1 MTMKASKDRVQ
12 HRLKIIKGQINGLEK
27 MVGENKYCVDILT
40 LSLAV
45 QHALKEM
52 DQLVMEGHIKNCVA
66 GAAQSGKT
74 NRMADELTNLFSLVR
89 K

>member
-1 MTMKASKDRVQ
+1 MKANKDRVQ

-27 MVGENKYCVDILT
+27 MVEENKYCVDILT

-45 QHALKEM
+45 QRALKEM

-66 GAAQSGKT
+66 DAAKSGKT
-74 NRMADELTNLFSLVR
+74 DRMSNELTNLFSLVR